1 MNSWNCG
8 YIVLRWCW
16 HGKRA
21 KSCWEARMS
30 SIQEYFTSSHFFHL
44 TKLGVKKIGPVRS
57 CKTAEYVTNCFCE
70 MKQAFLLYP
79 PKHWICSKLFLVK
92 WKDITF
98 LFCPLKWSNKKD
110 LIFSIK
116 FWISWGWKHTNR
128 IDPGLPGL
136 SSDPN
141 PKWQNQDRVVAAA
154 KFQGTAL
161 FCNNPLTVLIS
172 LYIHAFIFF
181 KQNLFCPP
189 AVGKLVRDMGVHEF
203 KSMYQK
209 KKKFRIYVFVFT
221 NWYLVPL
228 FNFCR
233 MRMHFSKTMQNHT
246 RNFLNLVLLLQVPT
260 KWKQRQVPYWRRVL
274 LELLLPLLW

>member
-30 SIQEYFTSSHFFHL
+30 SIQEYFTSSHFSHL

-98 LFCPLKWSNKKD
+98 LFCPLKWSNEKD

-136 SSDPN
+136 RSDPN

-154 KFQGTAL
+154 KFQAQHSSATILWL
-161 FCNNPLTVLIS
+161 FLSVYIS
-172 LYIHAFIFF
+172 MRSFF
-181 KQNLFCPP
+181 
-189 AVGKLVRDMGVHEF
+189 
-203 KSMYQK
+203 SS
-209 KKKFRIYVFVFT
+209 RIYFVPQL
-221 NWYLVPL
+221 LV
-228 FNFCR
+228 N
-233 MRMHFSKTMQNHT
+233 
-246 RNFLNLVLLLQVPT
+246 
-260 KWKQRQVPYWRRVL
+260 
-274 LELLLPLLW
+274 